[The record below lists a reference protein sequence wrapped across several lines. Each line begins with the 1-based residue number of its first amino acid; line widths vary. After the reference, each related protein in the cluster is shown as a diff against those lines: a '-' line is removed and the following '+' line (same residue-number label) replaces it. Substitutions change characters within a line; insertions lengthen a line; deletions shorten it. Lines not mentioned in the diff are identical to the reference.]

1 MCAAS
6 QQIDVIPNQGHDGI
20 EAGNLGLMFAHAGAP
35 PLFTLSLT
43 GLMQAYWTRAA
54 GSETA
59 RRAETILHNL
69 VI

>member
-20 EAGNLGLMFAHAGAP
+20 EAGNLGLMFAHAG
-35 PLFTLSLT
+35 LST
-43 GLMQAYWTRAA
+43 FHSQSVGFDA
-54 GSETA
+54 GSLDEA
-59 RRAETILHNL
+59 HGERESSETILHNL